1 MLQGGVSHCSVMLR
15 AGIRDGDG
23 MKKSGS
29 KHHTKAAPQAC
40 RGGAE
45 EAVAYLI
52 LWMSQ
57 MSQLPHEQEDLILT
71 LNILIIYFLFLNL

>member
-1 MLQGGVSHCSVMLR
+1 MMLR

-40 RGGAE
+40 KRGAE
-45 EAVAYLI
+45 EAVANLI
-52 LWMSQ
+52 L
-57 MSQLPHEQEDLILT
+57 
-71 LNILIIYFLFLNL
+71 